1 MAIAEPLE
9 PVDPGRSDE
18 PMQTSAAPARRSS
31 FYMAMRVL
39 PPAQRDAMYEIYSFC
54 RAVDDIADDPGC
66 HATRLAELN
75 MWRARIDALY
85 PGSAPS
91 VLETALPTRVAL
103 ESTNGVATGAMH
115 GTAPLVSPTVS
126 AGLAAAVKQFDLIK
140 ADFLAVIDGMQMD
153 LDADIQAPDFA
164 TLDLYCDR
172 VASAVGRLSTQVFGL
187 SREHGVKLAY
197 SLGRALQFTNIL
209 RDLDEDADINR
220 LYLCHE
226 SLEKAGITARTPAAV
241 LAAPG
246 LAAACDWLAKA
257 ALDHYAAA
265 DALMRDAPR
274 KLVRAPR
281 LMSVVYR
288 DILEKTIA
296 RGWEAPRTRVR
307 VPRAKLVWLLLRHGL
322 V

>member
-1 MAIAEPLE
+1 
-9 PVDPGRSDE
+9 
-18 PMQTSAAPARRSS
+18 
-31 FYMAMRVL
+31 
-39 PPAQRDAMYEIYSFC
+39 
-54 RAVDDIADDPGC
+54 
-66 HATRLAELN
+66 
-75 MWRARIDALY
+75 
-85 PGSAPS
+85 
-91 VLETALPTRVAL
+91 
-103 ESTNGVATGAMH
+103 
-115 GTAPLVSPTVS
+115 
-126 AGLAAAVKQFDLIK
+126 
-140 ADFLAVIDGMQMD
+140 VIDGMQMD

-187 SREHGVKLAY
+187 PREHGVKLAY

-209 RDLDEDADINR
+209 RDVDEDAEINR

-226 SLEKAGITARTPAAV
+226 SLEQAGITARTPAAV
-241 LAAPG
+241 LASPG
-246 LAAACDWLAKA
+246 LADACDWLAKA

-296 RGWEAPRTRVR
+296 RGWGAPRTRVR
-307 VPRAKLVWLLLRHGL
+307 VPRAKLIWLLLRHGL